1 METAF
6 MGHVDSKII
15 GVIGGCGPQAG
26 ILLADHV
33 FRQTKATTD
42 QEHLPLLLSSIPGKI
57 TDRTA
62 YILGHTSENPAD
74 ALAELI
80 LQLEISGASVV
91 GIACNTAHSPV
102 IFDRIR
108 DILLAKNSAVKL
120 LHIVEETIEF
130 LSLHFNHAKRI
141 GVLCTEGSYKTR
153 LYEDFLKQHGFEFID
168 PGEKF
173 QREFIHRCVYDPLF
187 GVKACS
193 SPVSTQARQLLKKII
208 AYYRSEGADALI
220 LGCTEYSIMITDD
233 SIREIPVID
242 STKVLARA
250 LVREACVNKLVEYT
264 FNSNRLPVQQ

>member
-6 MGHVDSKII
+6 MGHVGSKVI

-26 ILLADHV
+26 VLLVDHI
-33 FRQTKATTD
+33 FRQTKASTD

-62 YILGHTSENPAD
+62 YILGHTHENPAD
-74 ALAELI
+74 AMAELI
-80 LQLEISGASVV
+80 LQLETSGASVI

-102 IFDRIR
+102 IFNRILE
-108 DILLAKNSAVKL
+108 ILTMKNSSVKL
-120 LHIVEETIEF
+120 LHIVEEVIEF

-141 GVLCTEGSYKTR
+141 GVLSTEGSYKTK
-153 LYEDFLKQHGFEFID
+153 LYEAVLKQYGFQFIN

-173 QREFIHRCVYDPLF
+173 QREYIHRCIYDPVF

-193 SPVSTQARQLLKKII
+193 SPVRQEAKQLLKKVI
-208 AYYRSEGADALI
+208 AYYKSEGADALI
-220 LGCTEYSIMITDD
+220 LGCTEYSILVPED
-233 SIREIPVID
+233 SIHEIPVID

-250 LVREACVNKLVEYT
+250 LVREACADKLIEYT
-264 FNSNRLPVQQ
+264 FKGSGLHV